1 MARITALVYDWWSLF
16 VRLIDPTTPREA
28 ITSRPLLMDGVARA
42 TRHAGRTTLAITSA
56 HGRHPGIRQAFS
68 EVAEFLADLRQNA
81 PQLTAVERWC
91 RILAR
96 ALIPYLYGR
105 TPSPPA
111 NLLPA

>member
-1 MARITALVYDWWSLF
+1 MQPAQGGRIHRTGWAVSAE
-16 VRLIDPTTPREA
+16 PPR
-28 ITSRPLLMDGVARA
+28 R
-42 TRHAGRTTLAITSA
+42 
-56 HGRHPGIRQAFS
+56 IRRNAQ
-68 EVAEFLADLRQNA
+68 FLAELRQNA

-105 TPSPPA
+105 RPSPPA